1 MEDIFIIK
9 GGKKLSGK
17 IKLSGAKNVAL
28 KTIIGALLFDGE
40 VVLENIPKINDVI
53 NLVDLVV
60 NLGAKARFIG
70 PGKLKIDGRTLM
82 KREVDLLRASKLRVS
97 FMLFAPLL
105 HRFGVARIPN
115 PGGCRL
121 GARPIDRVVQGMK
134 ELGIKVNYQST
145 TGFYE
150 AKMKTFAHGSYRFK
164 KPSHTGTELL
174 VILAS
179 IGNRRVMIENAAL
192 EPEIDDLINF
202 LNLGGAKINRRG
214 KKIII
219 DGVARLHQT
228 KNYQIVADRNEA
240 VTFVCL
246 SLATGGEITIQGIE
260 RSYLEDFFINFKKAG
275 GKIDQL
281 SKKNWHFSLPAK
293 LQATHIETTPY
304 PGFMTDW
311 QPPWAVLMT
320 QAEGNSTVIERIFE
334 NRLGYVNELRKLG
347 AKIEYFQPKIDNPVD
362 YYFFNY
368 KKNKTYYQGIKIFG
382 HQSLHNGVVKI
393 ADLRAGATLAIA
405 ALIAK
410 GESIVQGVSILE
422 RGYENFVEKV
432 RSLGGEIKRQ

>member
-1 MEDIFIIK
+1 MEDVFIIK
-9 GGKKLSGK
+9 GGKKLSGE

-40 VVLENIPKINDVI
+40 VILENIPKINDVL
-53 NLVDLVV
+53 NLIDLIVDL
-60 NLGAKARFIG
+60 GAEAKFIG
-70 PGKLKIDGRTLM
+70 PGKLKINGQSLI
-82 KREVDLLRASKLRVS
+82 KRKVDFLRASKLRVS

-105 HRFGVARIPN
+105 HRFGTAFIPN

-121 GARPIDRVVQGMK
+121 GARPIDRVVEGMK
-134 ELGIKVNYQST
+134 KLGVMVDYQSE
-145 TGFYE
+145 TGFYQAE
-150 AKMKTFAHGSYRFK
+150 MNAKPRGEYLFK

-174 VILAS
+174 IILAA
-179 IGNRRVMIENAAL
+179 IGDRQVVIKNAAL

-202 LNLGGAKINRRG
+202 LKSGGAKIKREG

-219 DGVARLHQT
+219 NGVNHLHQSEQ
-228 KNYQIVADRNEA
+228 YRIVADRNEA

-246 SLATGGEITIQGIE
+246 SLATGGEITIRGIE
-260 RSYLEDFFINFKKAG
+260 KLYLEDFFINFKKAG
-275 GKIDQL
+275 GRIDQL
-281 SKKNWHFSLPAK
+281 GEKDWHFSLFSELKAMN
-293 LQATHIETTPY
+293 IETTPY

-320 QAEGNSTVIERIFE
+320 QAEGESIIVERIFE
-334 NRLGYVNELRKLG
+334 NRLGYVNELKKLG
-347 AKIEYFQPKIDNPVD
+347 AKIEYFRPKINDPEN

-368 KKNKTYYQGIKIFG
+368 QKDKIYYQAVKIFG
-382 HQSLHNGVVKI
+382 PQKLHNGVVKI

-410 GESIVQGVSILE
+410 GESIVQGASILE
-422 RGYENFVEKV
+422 RGYENFVSKV
-432 RSLGGEIKRQ
+432 RSLGGDIKRQ